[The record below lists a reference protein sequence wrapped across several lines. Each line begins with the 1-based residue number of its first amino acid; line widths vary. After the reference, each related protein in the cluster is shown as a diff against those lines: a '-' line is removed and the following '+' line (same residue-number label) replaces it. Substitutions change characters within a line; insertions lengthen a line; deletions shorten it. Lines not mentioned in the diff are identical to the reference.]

1 MQETSKKKPRNK
13 NSLQSAAKL
22 SNESSKREIKGK
34 HHYDLR
40 KSILKIDECRKGSSE
55 FAAQHTST
63 VLNSWQGGKS
73 EYTSRNRRMFP

>member
-1 MQETSKKKPRNK
+1 MN
-13 NSLQSAAKL
+13 
-22 SNESSKREIKGK
+22 EIKGK

-63 VLNSWQGGKS
+63 ALNSWQGGKS
-73 EYTSRNRRMFP
+73 EYTSRNRRMFQ